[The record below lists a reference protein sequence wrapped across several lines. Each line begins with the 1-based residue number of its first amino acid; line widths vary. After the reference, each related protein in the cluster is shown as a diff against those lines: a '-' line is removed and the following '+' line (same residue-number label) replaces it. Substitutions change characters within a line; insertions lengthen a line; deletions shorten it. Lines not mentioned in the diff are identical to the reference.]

1 MNILIKITVGEILT
15 LRECGNK
22 GRRKKGRKERE
33 GGGKKEGRSKDL
45 WKLLA
50 L

>member
-33 GGGKKEGRSKDL
+33 GEERKKEGAKTYGSC
-45 WKLLA
+45 
-50 L
+50 